1 MSRLS
6 LLLSSLL
13 LTSTLFT
20 GCREPLTPEKFNSE
34 VSDKSMSTA
43 FWKYFDKGSYWSK
56 RYAQNALF
64 VNEKLSSFSP
74 VTSTLETSYTYAQ
87 EKASLSDIYKT
98 YQKAASDRGN
108 KIGIYTGSFNAK
120 MMKIKL
126 NQQTLPTRYDDK
138 IYYFDATP
146 LYAEFDSNDN
156 LISIMLSYTETYV
169 AFNQFGNPMA
179 PAEITLKTE
188 LFFGPKLLPF
198 KNAISKKDWNDN
210 LVNMITPELKNNI

>member
-1 MSRLS
+1 MNPLFQQQVWEITKLIPKGRVSSYGAIAKAVGFPNYSRHVGKAMCGCPKEVPTAIARKAE
-6 LLLSSLL
+6 LLH
-13 LTSTLFT
+13 
-20 GCREPLTPEKFNSE
+20 SE
-34 VSDKSMSTA
+34 GVE
-43 FWKYFDKGSYWSK
+43 F
-56 RYAQNALF
+56 
-64 VNEKLSSFSP
+64 
-74 VTSTLETSYTYAQ
+74 
-87 EKASLSDIYKT
+87 
-98 YQKAASDRGN
+98 